1 MVSFTPRLL
10 YPEGKS
16 PLYGLDRRLGG
27 PQSRSGHGVE
37 EKNSHLPQGIEL
49 RSSDRPARSQSLY
62 RLSYPGSLLYP
73 CTVLF
78 NLILSSQHSD
88 QATDWSTGVGFPAG
102 AGTFLSSLPLWGP
115 TQPLIQRVSGAVTL
129 VVMRLGHGTDHS
141 PLSSEVVKN
150 PWSYICSAPYVIMLL
165 C

>member
-1 MVSFTPRLL
+1 
-10 YPEGKS
+10 
-16 PLYGLDRRLGG
+16 
-27 PQSRSGHGVE
+27 
-37 EKNSHLPQGIEL
+37 
-49 RSSDRPARSQSLY
+49 
-62 RLSYPGSLLYP
+62 LLYP

-165 C
+165 CWINYRIHLQDVVLYCHVYSTLLSCHVCSTSVHSCTPSFLYCVWSIFEVKYELFATCGLT